1 MSKNRE
7 IAEIFD
13 KIADILELLNENPF
27 RIRAYRNAGANIREL
42 TGDIEDLAERGE
54 LTGIPGVGPDLAGK
68 IKEFISTGKIEDY
81 EKLRKRVSEE
91 LTGLLDIQGLGP
103 KTIIKLNKELSIKNL
118 EDLERALEMGEVL
131 KLRGMGEKKVEDI
144 KRGIELFKKSRE
156 RIPLGIALPLAED
169 IVRRISKI
177 PGTKGTAIAGS
188 VRRMKETIGDID
200 ILTEARDGERVVKA
214 FTNLPFVK
222 EVLAAGDTKGSV
234 VLENGIQVD
243 LRVVE
248 PESYGAA
255 LLYFIGSKA
264 HNIKLRTIALEK
276 GLKINEYG
284 IFRGDKKIA
293 GETEKGIYETL
304 GLQWIPPEIREDR
317 GEVEAAQYG
326 KLPDLVKLEDIKG
339 DLQMHSIWSDGKAT
353 IEEMALKAKGLG
365 YEYIAMTDH
374 SPSSRIAGGLSIE
387 RLYEKK
393 REVDALNKKL
403 KGIKILMGSEV
414 DIKSDGSLDYP
425 DEVLKDL
432 DIAIASVHSG
442 FKMDMESMT
451 KRIVK
456 ALKNPFIHFLVHPT
470 GRLIGRRE
478 GYEVDMDEIIRT
490 AKEYG
495 KALEVN
501 SHYLRLDL
509 NDINVR
515 KAVNAGVKIVI
526 STDSHAPDELDMM
539 RLGVA
544 TARRGWAEKKDVL
557 NTMRLNELSKWLND
571 IRNTGIGQRGK

>member
-317 GEVEAAQYG
+317 GEIEAAQYG